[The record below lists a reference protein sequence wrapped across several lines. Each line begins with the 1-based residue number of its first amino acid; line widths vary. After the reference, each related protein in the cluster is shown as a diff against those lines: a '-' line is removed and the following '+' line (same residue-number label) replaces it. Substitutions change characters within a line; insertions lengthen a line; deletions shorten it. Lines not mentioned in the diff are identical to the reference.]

1 MVRIRALAF
10 CDEQGEERVARHRPA
25 TAIGPRA
32 LTSFAPRAGRRPG
45 HRDREL
51 VTTFIDVSLLGST
64 VRIGSRGTAAVLVLL
79 VVCSGCLAAPDA
91 TGAPVTSDE
100 PTTTST
106 DAVNGTLEV
115 HFIAV
120 GQSASTLVITPAG
133 ETILVDSGDWR
144 DDGEIVIDYLQRQG
158 IERIDH
164 LVTSHADA
172 DHIGGHAAVIEHFE
186 TQGEGVGAVYD
197 PGIASSSE
205 TYDRYLDAVEEYDVS
220 LFRTRAGAQL
230 PIEGVDVAVLGPP
243 QESLANVDRN
253 ENSIVLRIAH
263 GNTSVLL
270 PGDAGVVEEQ
280 YLVSTYG
287 DELRSTVLFAGH
299 HGSRSST
306 GEGLLDAVQ
315 PRVTVISSAYDS
327 QYGHPHR
334 EVLERLATR
343 AIPTYW
349 TGVHGDVVVRSDGET
364 VTVLTQASATTTAT
378 ALRDAEAVDP
388 ATSDPVAVREQFGA
402 DSGEPVVP
410 ITPDG
415 GTATPVAGQLS
426 LVEVHADAAGNDN
439 ENLDDEYLTF
449 ENTGESEL
457 DLGGWVLADAAGHRY
472 TFPSVTLAPG
482 ERVTVYT
489 GSGTDGDGELYWGAD
504 GAIWNNGGDTVLVTT
519 DEGTVVVEEEYA

>member
-1 MVRIRALAF
+1 M
-10 CDEQGEERVARHRPA
+10 
-25 TAIGPRA
+25 
-32 LTSFAPRAGRRPG
+32 
-45 HRDREL
+45 
-51 VTTFIDVSLLGST
+51 
-64 VRIGSRGTAAVLVLL
+64 SRGSVAVLVLL
-79 VVCSGCLAAPDA
+79 VVGSGCLAAPDA

-100 PTTTST
+100 PTTAAAGS
-106 DAVNGTLEV
+106 VNGTLEV

-120 GQSASTLVITPAG
+120 GQSSSALVVTPAG
-133 ETILVDSGDWR
+133 ETVLIDSGDWR
-144 DDGEIVIDYLQRQG
+144 DDGEQVIDYLERQG

-186 TQGEGVGAVYD
+186 TEGGGVGAVYD
-197 PGIASSSE
+197 PGITSSSA
-205 TYDRYLDAVEEYDVS
+205 TYERYLDVVEEYDVA
-220 LFRTRAGAQL
+220 LFRTRSGAQL

-243 QESLANVDRN
+243 QEPLANVDRN
-253 ENSIVLRIAH
+253 ENSLVLRIAH
-263 GNTSVLL
+263 GNTSVLFT
-270 PGDAGVVEEQ
+270 GDAGVVEEQ
-280 YLVSTYG
+280 YLVANYG
-287 DELRSTVLFAGH
+287 DSLGSTVLLAGH

-306 GEGLLDAVQ
+306 GSDLLDAVQ

-343 AIPTYW
+343 SIPTYW
-349 TGVHGDVVVRSDGET
+349 TGVHGDVVLRSDGRT
-364 VTVLTQASATTTAT
+364 VTLLTQQSATTVAT
-378 ALRDAEAVDP
+378 SLRDAPAVDP
-388 ATSDPVAVREQFGA
+388 ATSDPVAVRERFVA
-402 DSGEPVVP
+402 DSGADVVP

-415 GTATPVAGQLS
+415 GTTTPVAGQLS

-439 ENLDDEYLTF
+439 ENLNDEYLTF
-449 ENTGESEL
+449 ENTGDSTL

-482 ERVTVYT
+482 EQVTVYT

-519 DEGTVVVEEEYA
+519 DEGTVVVEEEYT